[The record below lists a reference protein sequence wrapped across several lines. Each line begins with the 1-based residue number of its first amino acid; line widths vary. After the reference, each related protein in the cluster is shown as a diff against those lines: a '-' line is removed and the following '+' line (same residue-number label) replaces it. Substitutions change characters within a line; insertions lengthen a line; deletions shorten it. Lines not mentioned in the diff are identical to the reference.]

1 MSASETP
8 TPKPKSKPAVY
19 FMTGRFQP
27 FTLGHLKLFNEML
40 TRASTSSPD
49 APAYLFVSYKNPKFS
64 VKNVKDMYEEVGKAS
79 PDHKV
84 IRDYAKTKGGILDNP
99 LTTDTRLDF
108 VKLLLKKIYGES
120 ESVNGKETKPGS
132 GIFEYTFSLIL
143 DIDSMFA
150 SDDHLTGD
158 TTSAMTDLSRPVTL
172 FLVNSRITET
182 GGYKPYHYLK
192 RMYGRNF
199 AVKMVA
205 GAGEDWEGYPN
216 FFSNQNNPITRV
228 EKNSHANNVSPSKL
242 SGSKIRMLCMLYD
255 QPQHRIMA
263 MKYLMEMYYNL
274 LTEAEIK
281 SILIT
286 PINESIKKLY
296 LEKNKKTKLSKSTA
310 KSSTATAKSSTAK
323 STLTIKNASTASQAP
338 NSRRVESVTNKSTAL
353 RRSGRTTKVTYNGSN
368 SEHASYGKGKTRKKQ
383 SK

>member
-1 MSASETP
+1 
-8 TPKPKSKPAVY
+8 
-19 FMTGRFQP
+19 
-27 FTLGHLKLFNEML
+27 ML

-310 KSSTATAKSSTAK
+310 KSSTAK

-338 NSRRVESVTNKSTAL
+338 NSRRVESVTNNSTAL
-353 RRSGRTTKVTYNGSN
+353 RRSGRTTKFTYKRSN